1 MSSPTKNKA
10 QQYGG
15 EHTLLYKK
23 KIKCILNSLVNFDV
37 DPRMYCK
44 IFEIQLMNTS
54 YVGDVMVKLV
64 AKIFVN
70 VNLNFLESFCKLGN
84 FLIQW
89 QNG

>member
-1 MSSPTKNKA
+1 MYSENF
-10 QQYGG
+10 
-15 EHTLLYKK
+15 
-23 KIKCILNSLVNFDV
+23 LVNFDV

-70 VNLNFLESFCKLGN
+70 VNLNFLESFCKLEN